1 MTSKDC
7 DSLCFTEGRGIV
19 HLLMDGE
26 HSNGSF
32 KFFGIILE
40 MDKLLWMEEM
50 RQYTIGKSEFVQE
63 LKWQIIDHY
72 LVREIFLCPPFVQ
85 HV

>member
-1 MTSKDC
+1 
-7 DSLCFTEGRGIV
+7 
-19 HLLMDGE
+19 
-26 HSNGSF
+26 
-32 KFFGIILE
+32 
-40 MDKLLWMEEM
+40 MEEM